1 MFEAIIYNIAVTV
14 AGIYLFHRLQYSEN
28 KNMVFSKEYVTILM
42 TIVALLLSVKP
53 VPIFN
58 EYVLYL
64 SFVPILFLGRYT
76 NMVYTVLAAFI
87 VSLVNV
93 LIGDYTIITAMIL
106 IVIAI
111 IVGAIGPFLKQN
123 DIISLQILNLITLVI
138 FVILSL
144 STLR

>member
-1 MFEAIIYNIAVTV
+1 
-14 AGIYLFHRLQYSEN
+14 FHRLQYSEN

-42 TIVALLLSVKP
+42 TNVVLLLSVKP

-93 LIGDYTIITAMIL
+93 LIGDYTIKPTINL
-106 IVIAI
+106 IVITII
-111 IVGAIGPFLKQN
+111 IVTIYPFLKKN
-123 DIISLQILNLITLVI
+123 DIISLQILNLITIVI
-138 FVILSL
+138 FVI
-144 STLR
+144 